1 MLCGVETKVL
11 GQFMLAVG
19 QLEKSNIYRWDKR
32 QEYLCKKRWEN
43 RVREDHSKEQGMFRR
58 WSTDTQEKPWQSVES
73 RLQREAAGNR
83 AGDWTGKLIFVLKYL
98 KQYIMVLKV
107 FIPIILQILY
117 ITMKVGRIKEGRK
130 EEGGN
135 WGRANSLTSH
145 FLQLQSLLLLIF
157 SSKFFERVIG
167 ILFPVIST
175 SQIGVP
181 FPTNITHLWRQD
193 PVQRSVFS
201 PPCPDLAEIRCCWKS
216 PLVSSYF
223 PGVLSLSVQMS

>member
-11 GQFMLAVG
+11 RQFMLAVG

-83 AGDWTGKLIFVLKYL
+83 AGDWTGKLSFVLKYL

-117 ITMKVGRIKEGRK
+117 ITMEVGRIEEGRK
-130 EEGGN
+130 EEGGIEEEQTH
-135 WGRANSLTSH
+135 WHHT
-145 FLQLQSLLLLIF
+145 F
-157 SSKFFERVIG
+157 SSY
-167 ILFPVIST
+167 
-175 SQIGVP
+175 
-181 FPTNITHLWRQD
+181 N
-193 PVQRSVFS
+193 
-201 PPCPDLAEIRCCWKS
+201 PCFYSSFHQNFLKELLA
-216 PLVSSYF
+216 SYF
-223 PGVLSLSVQMS
+223 PWSQLVK